1 MRPPVT
7 ARIPRWVNVSQ
18 ASSWGVD
25 TGRYRAH
32 AKTQTVLQRW
42 GEPEVKCFQEK
53 KKKRVKSGDKSNNS
67 QCKQQRR
74 LAGSLHAKIGLLVLT
89 RTIHTPERNTGDM
102 RAMLGPGVIEH
113 LHTLYS
119 HLSIHAKP
127 PAEDAGT
134 GYLLS
139 FVRAFHFMVS
149 GKLSAVTQIDG
160 NLLLTS
166 ADTDRT
172 IQIE

>member
-1 MRPPVT
+1 MRPPAT
-7 ARIPRWVNVSQ
+7 ACIPRWVNVSQ

-25 TGRYRAH
+25 TGRHRAH

-53 KKKRVKSGDKSNNS
+53 KKKKKRVKSGDKSNSS

-74 LAGSLHAKIGLLVLT
+74 LAGSLHAKIGVLVLT

-102 RAMLGPGVIEH
+102 RAMLRPGVIER

-139 FVRAFHFMVS
+139 FVHILYFMVL
-149 GKLSAVTQIDG
+149 GEAQRC
-160 NLLLTS
+160 
-166 ADTDRT
+166 DTNWWQPSSDICR
-172 IQIE
+172 